1 MQFGLFYLT
10 RTFCMHIRMASLF
23 NALMALNGVCIHAFS
38 RTQLTIQRSMLI
50 HRVTGILVLTR
61 WSCRVL
67 LATLRNKGLCPC
79 PRCLIPKVK
88 IDLMGQI
95 RDLAQRISNP
105 RNILYDVVQRARCF
119 IYQLGIPITGAAVA
133 QLLKPTS
140 SVPTVVRHVCFF

>member
-1 MQFGLFYLT
+1 
-10 RTFCMHIRMASLF
+10 
-23 NALMALNGVCIHAFS
+23 
-38 RTQLTIQRSMLI
+38 MLI

-105 RNILYDVVQRARCF
+105 RNIIYDVVQTARSF
-119 IYQLGIPITGAAVA
+119 IYQLGIPINGSAVA

>member
-1 MQFGLFYLT
+1 
-10 RTFCMHIRMASLF
+10 MHIHMASLL
-23 NALMALNGVCIHAFS
+23 NALMALNGVCTHAFS
-38 RTQLTIQRSMLI
+38 HTQLTIQRSTFI
-50 HRVTGILVLTR
+50 HRVTRILVLTQ

-67 LATLRNKGLCPC
+67 LATIRDKGLYPC

-105 RNILYDVVQRARCF
+105 RKILYDVVQTARSF
-119 IYQLGIPITGAAVA
+119 IYRLAIPINGSAVA

-140 SVPTVVRHVCFF
+140 SVPTVVRCLFLLILVCFF